1 MAVLMAA
8 WKDLKDEWMADWKAL
23 WKVAKKGDVL
33 ADESAEKMGSI
44 QKVAWSVVSM
54 VHAMVEK

>member
-33 ADESAEKMGSI
+33 ADESAEKTGSI